1 MANLVSSLTNTV
13 DGLAEESQCG
23 SIVKREIVPQATWV
37 CDKAEMN
44 GLSLIGGN
52 I

>member
-23 SIVKREIVPQATWV
+23 SIVKREIVPQGPGYV
-37 CDKAEMN
+37 
-44 GLSLIGGN
+44 IRPR
-52 I
+52 